1 MLNDVLMGNVLFG
14 IFAAVAV
21 GLVMLMLILGY
32 DRLYNTKY
40 EYNEISNLELL
51 SEYDALEAIY
61 NDATYMRYSFALVE
75 NKHRVR
81 ELRLLCLELMYKK
94 HGNSLTNVILYKIS
108 VLESNYENLLGLQ
121 AKYAP
126 SEDEI
131 KSYLAKQQPKEAIHE
146 LEAGYYGI
154 MTD

>member
-1 MLNDVLMGNVLFG
+1 
-14 IFAAVAV
+14 
-21 GLVMLMLILGY
+21 
-32 DRLYNTKY
+32 
-40 EYNEISNLELL
+40 
-51 SEYDALEAIY
+51 
-61 NDATYMRYSFALVE
+61 
-75 NKHRVR
+75 
-81 ELRLLCLELMYKK
+81 MYKK

>member
-1 MLNDVLMGNVLFG
+1 MNDMMLGNVLFG
-14 IFAAVAV
+14 VFVAVAV

-32 DRLYNTKY
+32 DRLYNSKY
-40 EYNEISNLELL
+40 EYNEVSNLELL
-51 SEYDALEAIY
+51 GEYDSLEAIY

-75 NKHRVR
+75 NRHRVR
-81 ELRLLCLELMYKK
+81 DLRLLCLELMYKK

-108 VLESNYENLLGLQ
+108 VLESNYEHLLKLQ

-131 KSYLAKQQPKEAIHE
+131 RSYLDKQPKEIVHE
-146 LEAGYYGI
+146 LESGYYGI